1 MKMQFYLTPSAG
13 KRLIAKGVLERTD
26 VRRAL
31 EGGTLVVI
39 MGTTNAYIANEL
51 LRAAGRTDIVGFG
64 EFHRGVSLPPGYARK
79 PARMRGDLVISK
91 GEPSFTDELA
101 EVCRNLCETDVI
113 LKGANAVNLE
123 TRQAAVLVGAK
134 ETGGTL
140 GISLGSKAKKIFPVG
155 VEKRVGCDL
164 SAMAAELCGP
174 DNKGPDLRLG
184 GEPFTELD
192 AVKLLTGADALV
204 FAGGGICGAE
214 GGAYFLARGSAQELD
229 RLMELVGEVEKE
241 PPVFL

>member
-1 MKMQFYLTPSAG
+1 MNTQFYLTPAAG
-13 KRLIAKGVLERTD
+13 KRLIAKAVVQRPD

-51 LRAAGRTDIVGFG
+51 LKAAGRTDLVGFG
-64 EFHRGVSLPPGYARK
+64 EFHRGVSLPPGYVRK
-79 PARMRGDLVISK
+79 PAKMLGDLVLVR

-101 EVCRNLCETDVI
+101 SICRGLCETDVI

-123 TRQAAVLVGAK
+123 ARQAAVLVGAK

-140 GISLGSKAKKIFPVG
+140 GISLGSKAKKIFPVA
-155 VEKRVGCDL
+155 VEKRVSCDL
-164 SAMAAELCGP
+164 PAMAADICGP

-192 AVKLLTGADALV
+192 AVKLLTGADAAV

-214 GGAYFLARGSAQELD
+214 GGVYFLARGSAEQLD
-229 RLMELVGEVEKE
+229 RLLELVGEVEKE
-241 PPVFL
+241 PPISF